1 MYASEPNTNTKS
13 SKTITLNLLVDNSS
27 NKVVYAEARKEFVDF
42 LFGLLQI
49 PLGSIMGLLW
59 NHGMASGSGSLSKV
73 YESIQNLDPCYV
85 QPNLAKDSLL
95 RLNPA
100 FSSATY
106 TPQLLLNFVPPN
118 QMTST
123 EARKTSNRVFL
134 STSSYFTSPP
144 PPCPAVSSSPVG
156 RSPYLFGSAYSQ
168 EKVVAQHK
176 ETGYVRG
183 AVVYMVMD
191 DLMVKPMSTISSI
204 SLLNDLNIKDISS
217 LQEKKVEVDMKK
229 VLSNSLSCFLLHD
242 TSQNVV

>member
-85 QPNLAKDSLL
+85 QPNLTKDSLL
-95 RLNPA
+95 RPNPA

-106 TPQLLLNFVPPN
+106 TPQMLLNFVPPN
-118 QMTST
+118 QRTST
-123 EARKTSNRVFL
+123 EAQNTYNFA
-134 STSSYFTSPP
+134 FSP
-144 PPCPAVSSSPVG
+144 SPFSASVYTA
-156 RSPYLFGSAYSQ
+156 SPTPS
-168 EKVVAQHK
+168 QHK
-176 ETGYVRG
+176 ETGYVRR
-183 AVVYMVMD
+183 AVTFMVMD
-191 DLMVKPMSTISSI
+191 DLMVKPMSTISTI

-217 LQEKKVEVDMKK
+217 LQEKKVEGLELVKASFNSTTVLTDVFLGNK
-229 VLSNSLSCFLLHD
+229 VLEELP
-242 TSQNVV
+242 

>member
-1 MYASEPNTNTKS
+1 MATSIPNTKS
-13 SKTITLNLLVDNSS
+13 SKTISLNLLVDNNS

-42 LFGLLQI
+42 FFGLLQI

-118 QMTST
+118 QKTST
-123 EARKTSNRVFL
+123 EAQNTYTFGGYFPPS
-134 STSSYFTSPP
+134 SSSYHTSPP
-144 PPCPAVSSSPVG
+144 PPCF
-156 RSPYLFGSAYSQ
+156 PYL
-168 EKVVAQHK
+168 
-176 ETGYVRG
+176 
-183 AVVYMVMD
+183 
-191 DLMVKPMSTISSI
+191 
-204 SLLNDLNIKDISS
+204 NII
-217 LQEKKVEVDMKK
+217 
-229 VLSNSLSCFLLHD
+229 
-242 TSQNVV
+242 